1 MVLGEG
7 NFEPGKEHIYF
18 FFLVFLCQNK
28 NVPQGLSAH
37 TKGLQIF
44 DGLLIFTSR
53 LAEGD
58 KIFHER
64 EEIL

>member
-7 NFEPGKEHIYF
+7 NFEPGKEHLYF
-18 FFLVFLCQNK
+18 FSFLCQNK
-28 NVPQGLSAH
+28 NVPQGLSVH

-64 EEIL
+64 EETL